1 VACEKIKPCDTI
13 TDMAFIEKSMFRE
26 YDLRGRES
34 DQELNESSMYFI
46 GKAYGAFLHKRGV
59 FEVVIGHDNRATSV
73 AFYKAAIKGLIES
86 GCKIYEARTILTPML
101 YWAQYY
107 FKTKGG
113 MMVTASHNP
122 AGWNGVKLA
131 LGYSYTIIGKELEE
145 IYNTIISE
153 NFVENTGGEI
163 VKKEDISRP
172 YIDDLLGRVK
182 IKRPFKVVVN
192 TGNGTAGLIAPEI
205 LRKAG
210 CEVIEHLTN
219 LDPSYPNYTPN
230 PAEVE
235 MMEDTGK
242 IVRES
247 GADFGF
253 AIDGDGDRLGLV
265 DEKGET
271 IWPDR
276 YLILLSRLILKKK
289 PGAKIIFDVKVSEA
303 LPEDIKA
310 HGGVPIMCKTGHSY
324 IKEKLHSEGA
334 ALAGEMSGHVFF
346 VENYYGFDDAIF
358 TALNLLEYFSTQNK
372 RVSELVSGTPYYV
385 SSPTLQAEC
394 PDNKKYEVVSELTEE
409 FRKEGYKLIDING
422 ARVYFENGWGLVRAS
437 SNVPALVLRFESKTQ
452 EGLDVIEKIFRE
464 KLARYDFVGKDWK
477 SG

>member
-1 VACEKIKPCDTI
+1 
-13 TDMAFIEKSMFRE
+13 MAFIEKSMFRE

-34 DQELNESSMYFI
+34 DQELNEISMYLI
-46 GKAYGAFLHKRGV
+46 GKAYGTFLMKRGIFDV
-59 FEVVIGHDNRATSV
+59 AIGHDNRATSE
-73 AFYKAAIKGLIES
+73 AFYMAAIKGLIDS
-86 GCKIYEARTILTPML
+86 GRKIYEAGTILTPML

-122 AGWNGVKLA
+122 SGWNGVKLA
-131 LGYSYTIIGKELEE
+131 LGYSYTIIGEELEE
-145 IYNTIISE
+145 IYDIITSE
-153 NFVENTGGEI
+153 KFIAKSGGKI
-163 VKKEDISRP
+163 VKKEDLSGA
-172 YIDDLLGRVK
+172 YMSDLLGRVK
-182 IKRPFKVVVN
+182 IKRPFKIVVN

-210 CEVIEHLTN
+210 CEIIEHNTD
-219 LDPSYPNYTPN
+219 LDPNYPNYTPN

-235 MMEDTGK
+235 MMEDTGRV
-242 IVRES
+242 VRDNK
-247 GADFGF
+247 ADFGF
-253 AIDGDGDRLGLV
+253 AFDGDGDRLGLV
-265 DEKGET
+265 DELGNT

-372 RVSELVSGTPYYV
+372 RVSEIIADTPYYV

-394 PDNKKYEVVSELTEE
+394 PDDKKYEVVAELTEE

-422 ARVYFENGWGLVRAS
+422 ARVYFENGLPADRHGWGLVRAS

-452 EGLDVIEKIFRE
+452 EGLDAIEKIFRE
-464 KLARYDFVGKDWK
+464 KLARYNFVGREWK